1 MKNVKNEQAKNSGL
15 PLAIIVLVLVAVVV
29 GGFWFYSS
37 SKQTP
42 AKDKKAAAS
51 NSNTANL
58 AANAPAG
65 AQPPTM
71 LGSPTAAVTVEE
83 FGDFQCP
90 SCAQV
95 HPMMKEIQSI
105 YGPRIKFI
113 WRNYPLAIPAH
124 DKAYDAAVASEAAGM
139 QGKFWPF
146 QNELYTNQQAWSAN
160 PNYRQIWV
168 GYAQKL
174 GLDVDKFQNDMAGL
188 AAKSRVDEDLKRG
201 RAMGVNSTPS
211 IFINGRPVAYNDL
224 SVPGIRQ
231 MIDTELQQANEKAKA
246 APANAASTANN
257 TAPANTAAPAN
268 AAPANAQ

>member
-15 PLAIIVLVLVAVVV
+15 PLAIIVLVLIAVVA
-29 GGFWFYSS
+29 GGFWFYTS
-37 SKQTP
+37 SKSTGN
-42 AKDKKAAAS
+42 KDKSKTPPA

-90 SCAQV
+90 SCSQV

-124 DKAYDAAVASEAAGM
+124 DKAYDAAVAAEAAGM
-139 QGKFWPF
+139 QGKFWAM

-160 PNYRQIWV
+160 QNYRQIWAD
-168 GYAQKL
+168 YAKKI

-188 AAKSRVDEDLKRG
+188 AAKGRVDEDLKRG
-201 RAMGVNSTPS
+201 RALGVNSTPS
-211 IFINGRPVAYNDL
+211 IFVNGRLVPYNDL
-224 SVPGIRQ
+224 SVAGIRQ
-231 MIDTELQQANEKAKA
+231 MIDTEMQQANEKAKA
-246 APANAASTANN
+246 GTANA
-257 TAPANTAAPAN
+257 AAPAN
-268 AAPANAQ
+268 PAPANAQ